1 MRKWLIRLAEV
12 AVFLLLL
19 TLVSFLVVKLA
30 PGDETRSLLRMDTI
44 QVTQSDI
51 EALQKERGLNA
62 PIWEQYLAYLMNLL
76 RLNFG
81 TSAMTGK
88 PVIDGIVNAF
98 PSTLVLAGWSLVAAF
113 VLAGLLGTLA
123 ARNVGKWPD
132 HLAQGFTLVSSSMPT
147 FWLGLLLLNVFAI
160 GLKWLP
166 SQAARPGG
174 LVMPI
179 ICMTIAIVPPYVKV
193 FRNSLVEA
201 QEADFVRA
209 SRSRGLKES
218 TVFGKHVLRASLIPL
233 VTIMGMSLGGLLGG
247 TVVVEKI
254 FAIQGIG
261 MLVLDSLTKRDYP
274 TIQAFILLIGIV
286 VFLINGL
293 VDLSYRWL
301 DPAIAL
307 KGRKA

>member
-1 MRKWLIRLAEV
+1 
-12 AVFLLLL
+12 
-19 TLVSFLVVKLA
+19 
-30 PGDETRSLLRMDTI
+30 
-44 QVTQSDI
+44 
-51 EALQKERGLNA
+51 
-62 PIWEQYLAYLMNLL
+62 
-76 RLNFG
+76 
-81 TSAMTGK
+81 
-88 PVIDGIVNAF
+88 
-98 PSTLVLAGWSLVAAF
+98 
-113 VLAGLLGTLA
+113 
-123 ARNVGKWPD
+123 
-132 HLAQGFTLVSSSMPT
+132 MPT

-160 GLKWLP
+160 GLKLLP
-166 SQAARPGG
+166 SQATRPGG

-193 FRNSLVEA
+193 FRNSLVDA

-209 SRSRGLKES
+209 SRSRGLHES
-218 TVFGKHVLRASLIPL
+218 TVFRKHVLRASLIPL

>member
-1 MRKWLIRLAEV
+1 
-12 AVFLLLL
+12 
-19 TLVSFLVVKLA
+19 
-30 PGDETRSLLRMDTI
+30 
-44 QVTQSDI
+44 
-51 EALQKERGLNA
+51 
-62 PIWEQYLAYLMNLL
+62 
-76 RLNFG
+76 
-81 TSAMTGK
+81 
-88 PVIDGIVNAF
+88 
-98 PSTLVLAGWSLVAAF
+98 VAAF
-113 VLAGLLGTLA
+113 IIAGLLGTLA

-132 HLAQGFTLVSSSMPT
+132 HLAQGFTLISSSMPT

-160 GLKWLP
+160 GLKLLP
-166 SQAARPGG
+166 SQATRPGG

-179 ICMTIAIVPPYVKV
+179 VCMTIAIVPPYVKV

-209 SRSRGLKES
+209 SRSRGLPEA

-233 VTIMGMSLGGLLGG
+233 VTIMGMSLGSLLGG

-254 FAIQGIG
+254 FAIPGIG

-307 KGRKA
+307 KGKKA